1 MLQKLRGQRSFKS
14 ASWRTKL
21 TAYILFLTLLGFV
34 IFFINS
40 LLLSQK
46 PLFISPIG
54 ENNIDTKK
62 IEKILKDNDILVSN
76 VLVASDYS
84 YEIVIPNNVLVKL
97 SSKKDINKQVASL
110 QRILRELTIEGK
122 PFKSIDFRFEEPII
136 SF

>member
-1 MLQKLRGQRSFKS
+1 MLQKLRRRRSLK
-14 ASWRTKL
+14 TKL
-21 TAYILFLTLLGFV
+21 TVYIFCLALLGFV

-62 IEKILKDNDILVSN
+62 IEKILRDNNIMALNVSI
-76 VLVASDYS
+76 ASDLS
-84 YEIVIPNNVLVKL
+84 YEIVISNNILVKL
-97 SSKKDINKQVASL
+97 SSKKNINKQIASL